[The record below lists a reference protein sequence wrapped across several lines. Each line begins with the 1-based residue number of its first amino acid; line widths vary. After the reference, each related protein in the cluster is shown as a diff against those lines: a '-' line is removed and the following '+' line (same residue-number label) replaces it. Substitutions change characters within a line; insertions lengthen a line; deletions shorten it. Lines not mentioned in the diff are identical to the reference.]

1 MNNRNK
7 NNRIVFL
14 TTLSVYLGL
23 VLVGAPASQILAQ
36 AALTNRFEVKDKVE
50 KRDDLG
56 NKPSDEKSLT
66 DYAPTLK
73 ELFILAENYRAGKQ
87 KRLNGRYEFDC
98 FVNVG
103 INADGGGHT
112 VRCSGG
118 SGMFWSGF
126 ISPLVK
132 LNKTF
137 AHTKVKEKHQVKIN
151 LVLSD
156 EEFLL
161 KTVLNQDSF
170 EQAEQFYNFY
180 DANLSIIKLQQLDNF
195 QADLYENTKFTFKND
210 QVFIVTRLPRGSLDA
225 LLKQNAKADGK

>member
-1 MNNRNK
+1 MKNRNK

-50 KRDDLG
+50 KRDDLDS
-56 NKPSDEKSLT
+56 KPSEEKSLT

-73 ELFILAENYRAGKQ
+73 ELFILAENYRVNNQ
-87 KRLNGRYEFDC
+87 KRLNGTYEFDC

-103 INADGGGHT
+103 INADGSGHT
-112 VRCSGG
+112 VKCSGG
-118 SGMFWSGF
+118 SGMFWGGL

-137 AHTKVKEKHQVKIN
+137 AHTKAKEKHQVKIN

-156 EEFLL
+156 VEFLL
-161 KTVLNQDSF
+161 KTVLNQDSI
-170 EQAEQFYNFY
+170 EQAEQFCNFY
-180 DANLSIIKLQQLDNF
+180 DASLSTIKLQQLDNF
-195 QADLYENTKFTFKND
+195 QTDLYENTRFTFENN
-210 QVFIVTRLPRGSLDA
+210 QVFIVTRLPRGSLDE
-225 LLKQNAKADGK
+225 LFKQNAKAENK